1 MSPCY
6 QGHIDCNEKE
16 RNATKSE
23 MQSSAKHKLEC
34 FKGQGVGR
42 ITNQNIFDKM
52 IKNKGDEYGI
62 GHKTTLTWHT

>member
-1 MSPCY
+1 
-6 QGHIDCNEKE
+6 
-16 RNATKSE
+16 

-62 GHKTTLTWHT
+62 GHKTTLIWHT